1 MPRDSVA
8 ISTEEDTDENED
20 EDEGEASQL
29 QAGDGRL
36 APAAEGGSSGLWR
49 SRLVRVVVVVR
60 HAILNS

>member
-1 MPRDSVA
+1 VPRDSVA

-29 QAGDGRL
+29 QAGDGL